1 MGFDELDLHGTV
13 DDSVVSR
20 GFSLIST
27 SEETE
32 FVIVGVPCESFLYP
46 DTSLTLPLP

>member
-1 MGFDELDLHGTV
+1 MV

-27 SEETE
+27 SEDTE

-46 DTSLTLPLP
+46 DRRGHEPLFASRKRYKSQS